1 MYDVLHKLQ
10 DVFSVP
16 IFFMILAN
24 VLMCSAITGSLLLN
38 TLDDFPIFLQIDL
51 MYNLINGFSCVDVT
65 LWIAGRVP
73 IEMNTFKNS
82 FYQKV
87 HERLLHH
94 QAVVG
99 LEELHLKTDLF
110 NEPPFVLTGCNILP
124 LKKSTILVVV
134 GIIFTYTVIVINT
147 NVSKDT
153 HRIPNNS
160 RSNLSSNSL

>member
-1 MYDVLHKLQ
+1 
-10 DVFSVP
+10 
-16 IFFMILAN
+16 MILAY
-24 VLMCSAITGSLLLN
+24 VLLCIAITGGLLLK

-51 MYNLINGFSCVDVT
+51 IYNLINGFSCVAAT
-65 LWIAGRVP
+65 LWIAGLVP

-110 NEPPFVLTGCNILP
+110 NEPEFVLTGCDILP
-124 LKKSTILVVV
+124 LKRSTMLALVVTL
-134 GIIFTYTVIVINT
+134 FTYTVLVMSIY
-147 NVSKDT
+147 VSKELCT
-153 HRIPNNS
+153 LVNS
-160 RSNLSSNSL
+160 TRSNISLNIL